1 MDNLPLLPAT
11 PDEIAET
18 LAYAIKHD
26 ERGRPIRTSDGF
38 MSRIAADHLVKIL
51 ERAGFV
57 ILKKPPLPAHP
68 PRTREGK
75 SDRD

>member
-1 MDNLPLLPAT
+1 MDTPPLLAAT

-38 MSRIAADHLVKIL
+38 LSRIAAEHLVKML
-51 ERAGFV
+51 DRAGFV
-57 ILKKPPLPAHP
+57 MMKKPPLPSHP
-68 PRTREGK
+68 PRAQQGRE
-75 SDRD
+75 